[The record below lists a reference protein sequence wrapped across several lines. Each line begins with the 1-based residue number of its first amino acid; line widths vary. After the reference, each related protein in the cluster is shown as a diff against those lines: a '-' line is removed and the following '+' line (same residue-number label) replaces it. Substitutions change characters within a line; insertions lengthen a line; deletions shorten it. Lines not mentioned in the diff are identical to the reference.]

1 MHGALARIV
10 AAMALAFASGSV
22 SGMSAG
28 KTTVE
33 CHVAGG
39 AKLSEQSGGVGALC
53 TAIETALGK
62 QGMAQKLSVEITV
75 LGPSRISALVTSDTG
90 RKLAE
95 QKYGSM
101 DRELTRSSFERF
113 ANGLAA
119 ELSKAEGRN

>member
-1 MHGALARIV
+1 MHEILVRTV
-10 AAMALAFASGSV
+10 AAAMLAFATGSASAVTVGKSSVKCHVSGS
-22 SGMSAG
+22 
-28 KTTVE
+28 
-33 CHVAGG
+33 

-53 TAIETALGK
+53 AAIEAALGE
-62 QGMAQKLSVEITV
+62 QVPAQNLSVEITV

-119 ELSKAEGRN
+119 EISKAKGRN